1 MSIIVSG
8 RTSAAY
14 GNPHRR
20 QTLAGATLYFYAAS
34 ADDEVGRLRWG
45 FHPWARSRSRLA
57 CSGRPRWPPTAP
69 SPPS

>member
-34 ADDEVGRLRWG
+34 ADDEGQATVWSTLTKSLPCRWSVN
-45 FHPWARSRSRLA
+45 R
-57 CSGRPRWPPTAP
+57 
-69 SPPS
+69 